1 MKYKLNKQKEHE
13 EFCSFD
19 HHHHHHRKTDIIIK

>member
-13 EFCSFD
+13 HEELFCSFD
-19 HHHHHHRKTDIIIK
+19 HHHRQTDI